1 MKQIQTTHKD
11 GRKKIMTPK
20 EFTDTLLNG
29 EHDITNYEVIKSD

>member
-11 GRKKIMTPK
+11 GSKKTMTPK

-29 EHDITNYEVIKSD
+29 GHDIEHYEVIKQ